1 MKCSKCGLENRDK
14 AKYCRRCGPKL
25 IVNNSVIQEDNIIG
39 RDEIIQ
45 KLKGVINSLITDKRR
60 EDAGYEP
67 EMENKIL
74 LFSGESGTGKTTIAH
89 WFINELKNENLLN
102 GNPGVF
108 DAKKLKQ
115 KFSDEFTL
123 SNFLHQNNSKLLIID
138 NIHIDMDYAG
148 EIFRAASSTQLGK
161 IVVCIGLNKPIENYL
176 NDNPDIK
183 QKIYGKP
190 FIFTHY
196 ISSNLK
202 DILNK
207 KITEKGYTFSKDVD
221 DLLFEFVSEYNNNPE
236 KKHDN
241 GWLIEKEIWPK
252 IYETFS
258 TRINKIADSNLQD
271 LLPED
276 IPLKH
281 KKRSESEIFAELDS
295 LIGLDNIKTQVR
307 QLMLSVETTLDR
319 RKNGTTTAKLP
330 AIHIVFKG
338 NPGTG
343 KTTVARILGELFN
356 SIGLLPSSKVI
367 ECDKSKLVAQYVGQT
382 APLVNEYCDKAMG
395 GILFIDEAYSLTKQT
410 DNNSFGQEAVDTLL
424 KRMEDDRGKFIVI
437 VAGYTDEM
445 NSFLQSNPGLE
456 SRFNTNF
463 EFKDYEPDDLLKI
476 YQRFVAKESFILTDA
491 ALAKAS
497 VVIKKLYAA
506 RTKDF
511 GNARAMRTLWED
523 TYKYFSVRYQNLPS
537 EKQTS
542 ETVNTI
548 EAEDIKE
555 AA

>member
-1 MKCSKCGLENRDK
+1 MKCSKCGLENRDE
-14 AKYCRRCGPKL
+14 AKYCRRCGSEL

-102 GNPGVF
+102 GNPSVF
-108 DAKKLKQ
+108 DAKQLKQ
-115 KFSDEFTL
+115 KFGDEFTL
-123 SNFLHQNNSKLLIID
+123 SNFLYQNNSKLLIID
-138 NIHIDMDYAG
+138 NIHIDMDYTC
-148 EIFRAASSTQLGK
+148 EIFRAVSSTQLGK
-161 IVVCIGLNKPIENYL
+161 IVICIGLNKPIEDYL
-176 NDNPDIK
+176 NNNPDIK

-207 KITEKGYTFSKDVD
+207 KITEKGYSFSEDVD

-258 TRINKIADSNLQD
+258 TRITKISDPNLHV

-281 KKRSESEIFAELDS
+281 RKRSESEIFAELDS

-307 QLMLSVETTLDR
+307 QLMLSVETTLER
-319 RKNGTTTAKLP
+319 RKNGTTSAKLP

-356 SIGLLPSSKVI
+356 SIGLLPTSKVI
-367 ECDKSKLVAQYVGQT
+367 ECDRSKLVAQYVGQT

-395 GILFIDEAYSLTKQT
+395 GILFIDEAYSIKQG
-410 DNNSFGQEAVDTLL
+410 DNDSFGQEAIDTLL
-424 KRMEDDRGKFIVI
+424 KRTEDDRGKFIVI

-445 NSFLQSNPGLE
+445 NGFLQSNPGLA
-456 SRFNTNF
+456 SRFNTDF

-476 YQRFVAKESFILTDA
+476 YQKFVAKESFTLTDA
-491 ALAKAS
+491 ALVKVS
-497 VVIKKLYAA
+497 VAIKRLYAA
-506 RTKDF
+506 RTKSF
-511 GNARAMRTLWED
+511 GNGREMRTLWER
-523 TYKYFSVRYQNLPS
+523 TYKNFSFRYQNLPP
-537 EKQTS
+537 EKKTIDAA
-542 ETVNTI
+542 NTI

>member
-1 MKCSKCGLENRDK
+1 MKCSKCGFENRDE
-14 AKYCRRCGPKL
+14 AKYCRRCGPEL
-25 IVNNSVIQEDNIIG
+25 IVNNSVIQEENIIG

-45 KLKGVINSLITDKRR
+45 NLKGVISTIITDKRR

-108 DAKKLKQ
+108 DAKQLKQ
-115 KFSDEFTL
+115 KFGDEFTL

-196 ISSNLK
+196 ISSILK

-258 TRINKIADSNLQD
+258 TRINKIADSNLQV

-367 ECDKSKLVAQYVGQT
+367 ECDRSKLVAQYVGQT

>member
-1 MKCSKCGLENRDK
+1 MKCSKCGFENRDE
-14 AKYCRRCGPKL
+14 AKYCRRCGPEL
-25 IVNNSVIQEDNIIG
+25 IVNNSVIQEENIIG

-45 KLKGVINSLITDKRR
+45 NLKGVISTIITDKRR

-108 DAKKLKQ
+108 DAKQLKQ
-115 KFSDEFTL
+115 KFGDEFTL

-258 TRINKIADSNLQD
+258 TRINKIADSNLQV

-367 ECDKSKLVAQYVGQT
+367 ECDRSKLVAQYVGQT

>member
-1 MKCSKCGLENRDK
+1 MKCSKCGFENRDE
-14 AKYCRRCGPKL
+14 AKYCRRCGPEL
-25 IVNNSVIQEDNIIG
+25 IVNNSVIQEENIIG

-45 KLKGVINSLITDKRR
+45 NLKGVISTIITDKRR

-108 DAKKLKQ
+108 DAKQLKQ
-115 KFSDEFTL
+115 KFGDEFTL

-258 TRINKIADSNLQD
+258 TRINKIADSNLQV

-367 ECDKSKLVAQYVGQT
+367 ECDRSKLVAQYVGQT

-537 EKQTS
+537 EKQSS

>member
-1 MKCSKCGLENRDK
+1 M
-14 AKYCRRCGPKL
+14 
-25 IVNNSVIQEDNIIG
+25 
-39 RDEIIQ
+39 
-45 KLKGVINSLITDKRR
+45 
-60 EDAGYEP
+60 
-67 EMENKIL
+67 
-74 LFSGESGTGKTTIAH
+74 
-89 WFINELKNENLLN
+89 
-102 GNPGVF
+102 
-108 DAKKLKQ
+108 
-115 KFSDEFTL
+115 
-123 SNFLHQNNSKLLIID
+123 
-138 NIHIDMDYAG
+138 
-148 EIFRAASSTQLGK
+148 
-161 IVVCIGLNKPIENYL
+161 
-176 NDNPDIK
+176 
-183 QKIYGKP
+183 
-190 FIFTHY
+190 
-196 ISSNLK
+196 
-202 DILNK
+202 NK

-258 TRINKIADSNLQD
+258 TRINKIADSNLQV

-367 ECDKSKLVAQYVGQT
+367 ECDRSKLVAQYVGQT